1 MKKTKLND
9 RTVKEALN
17 GLKDSHL
24 DYGEFLVK
32 YSNEVLGEFTLQG
45 ALGEQSLSISLH
57 TLHYMASLDHDRLK
71 IFLHTYGGGI
81 NEGFAIHDTIVS
93 LNKRVPVDIVA
104 VGACMSMGV
113 IVLQAAR
120 HRMATENANFMLH
133 QLRGVTQGALGEQR
147 DSYKHME
154 QLQTRLNMVLSNRTG
169 LTIRQIDKLIDR
181 KDYFISAQDA
191 LKLKLIDEIV

>member
-1 MKKTKLND
+1 MKTNMND
-9 RTVKEALN
+9 PSVKDVLA

-32 YSNEVLGEFTLQG
+32 YSNEILGEFTLQG

-57 TLHYMASLDHDRLK
+57 TLHYMASLGHDRLK
-71 IFLHTYGGGI
+71 VYLHTYGGGI
-81 NEGFAIHDTIVS
+81 NEGFAIHDMIS
-93 LNKRVPVDIVA
+93 LINKNQVPVDIVA
-104 VGACMSMGV
+104 TGACMSMGV

-154 QLQTRLNMVLSNRTG
+154 QLQTRLNMVLSTRTG
-169 LTIRQIDKLIDR
+169 MTIRQIDKLIDR
-181 KDYFISAQDA
+181 KDYFICAQDA